1 MLGAGSMFLAAKTKN
16 KLLTASPRKKMM
28 QDGPVCLADG
38 HLDKRRRI
46 IIFCSKMKIG
56 GMGQKVQRPHPPC
69 LCLEPPSS
77 LTYHRKV
84 CTLELVNLLG
94 R

>member
-1 MLGAGSMFLAAKTKN
+1 MLGAGSMFFAAKTKT
-16 KLLTASPRKKMM
+16 KLFTASSPKKMM

-46 IIFCSKMKIG
+46 NIFCLQIKIG
-56 GMGQKVQRPHPPC
+56 GMGQKVRRPHPPC
-69 LCLEPPSS
+69 LHLGPPSS